1 MRPWFALI
9 AVPAIFAPVEPA
21 VARDY
26 LTLEQAQR
34 VLFPNASGFALA
46 PVSLTREQLAQI
58 KQLSGTPQRTANPK
72 VWRALQGGKLS
83 GWLIVDE
90 VVGKHEFITY
100 ATAISPEG
108 AVLGIEIMS
117 YRESRGGEVMNPKWR
132 ALFRGKKVTDPFKL
146 NKDIPNISGATLS
159 SRNITDGVKR
169 LLVLHRVALAG
180 RS

>member
-9 AVPAIFAPVEPA
+9 AVPAIFAAAEPA
-21 VARDY
+21 AAKDY
-26 LTLEQAQR
+26 LSVEQAQR
-34 VLFPNASGFALA
+34 ALFPNASGFAPA
-46 PVSLTREQLAQI
+46 QVSLSREQLGQI

-72 VWRALQGGKLS
+72 VWHAVQGGRLI
-83 GWLIVDE
+83 GWFIVDE

-100 ATAISPEG
+100 ATGISPDG
-108 AVLGIEIMS
+108 SVVGIEIMS

-132 ALFRGKKVTDPFKL
+132 ALFRGKRVTDPFRL

-169 LLVLHRVALAG
+169 LLVLHKVALAG